1 MLNEIEEFKAYTQ
14 QPTYAATGKRDTS
27 YMGRFTVRTFT
38 EFEGLGRILTI
49 IARGYLFQE
58 GKNPYERIEYARN
71 ALCAWCSIP
80 EKTKKALEGRLNPK
94 VNFSDLASAFPELVD
109 EKGNGWLYR
118 HVYSIIQFVK
128 DNPSI
133 ASKSAADNCEIIK
146 EGFTREWKKKVR
158 QMQVPAFALNTK
170 GAWILRFDDILADAL
185 ELGPLQN
192 YDISLPQETL
202 DLLAEITPKGVPDT
216 LLSMLAKYYLAHKQE
231 SEDWVV
237 LPVSAVDAYY
247 SSNSFSKKWKPILP
261 KDLVLF
267 KNSYGI
273 CKYQIRIGA
282 SIQ

>member
-1 MLNEIEEFKAYTQ
+1 MRPPASGIL
-14 QPTYAATGKRDTS
+14 PTWAVP
-27 YMGRFTVRTFT
+27 FRTFT

-58 GKNPYERIEYARN
+58 GENPYERIEHARN

-80 EKTKKALEGRLNPK
+80 EKTKETPEGRPNPK

-118 HVYSIIQFVK
+118 HVQSIIQFVK
-128 DNPSI
+128 YNPNI
-133 ASKSAADNCEIIK
+133 TSKTAADNCEILK

-185 ELGPLQN
+185 ELGSLQN

-202 DLLAEITPKGVPDT
+202 DLLPERTPKDVPDT
-216 LLSMLAKYYLAHKQE
+216 LLPMLAKYYLVHKQE
-231 SEDWVV
+231 NEGWVV
-237 LPVSAVDAYY
+237 LPVSTVDAYY
-247 SSNSFSKKWKPILP
+247 GSNSFSKKWKQLLS
-261 KDLVLF
+261 KDLIEF

-273 CKYQIRIGA
+273 CKYKITLIE
-282 SIQ
+282 

>member
-1 MLNEIEEFKAYTQ
+1 MLNEMEEFRAYTE
-14 QPTYAATGKRDTS
+14 QPIYAATGKRDTS
-27 YMGRFTVRTFT
+27 YMGHFTFRTFT

-58 GKNPYERIEYARN
+58 GENPYERIEYARN

-80 EKTKKALEGRLNPK
+80 EKTKKAPEGRPNPK

-109 EKGNGWLYR
+109 EFGCGWLYS
-118 HVYSIIQFVK
+118 HVQGIIQFVK
-128 DNPSI
+128 DNPNITST
-133 ASKSAADNCEIIK
+133 SAADNCEILK

-192 YDISLPQETL
+192 HDISLPQETL
-202 DLLAEITPKGVPDT
+202 DLLAKRTPKGVPDS
-216 LLSMLAKYYLAHKQE
+216 LLPLLFKYYLAHKQKD
-231 SEDWVV
+231 EDWIV

-247 SSNSFSKKWKPILP
+247 SSNSFSKKCKSLLP
-261 KDLVLF
+261 KDLVEF
-267 KNSYGI
+267 KNCYGI
-273 CKYQIRIGA
+273 CKYKIIL
-282 SIQ
+282 